1 MATALKYDPSRPYGC
16 SSSASNSRCWAMR
29 TISKPTLKPRKS
41 HSPRSWERTD
51 PAGRKHD
58 RYQLR
63 MHPCRS
69 PLTKARLP
77 TPLASTRALR
87 PAAGNTQTQMRICDR
102 PCWWALREWQNRS
115 AITVGTRETTC
126 VGLFVDGVDF
136 QPTWTM
142 LRKMWRTLAYEDPR
156 QGRTRIGQDEIAA
169 FSQPVVILGDP
180 GLGKSVLTE
189 AFGEMSGMNYVLA
202 GTLTRSAEPESLIIY
217 GRVNHR
223 RRARRDRLRSARQ
236 RGRSRVEA
244 TFGNGQSTL

>member
-1 MATALKYDPSRPYGC
+1 M
-16 SSSASNSRCWAMR
+16 N
-29 TISKPTLKPRKS
+29 
-41 HSPRSWERTD
+41 
-51 PAGRKHD
+51 
-58 RYQLR
+58 
-63 MHPCRS
+63 PCRS

-136 QPTWTM
+136 QATWTM
-142 LRKMWRTLAYEDPR
+142 LRKMWRTLAYEDPRQGRTRIGQDEIAAFSQPVVILGDPGLGKSVLTEAFGEMSGMNYEDPR

-217 GRVNHR
+217 GRANHR

-236 RGRSRVEA
+236 RG
-244 TFGNGQSTL
+244 